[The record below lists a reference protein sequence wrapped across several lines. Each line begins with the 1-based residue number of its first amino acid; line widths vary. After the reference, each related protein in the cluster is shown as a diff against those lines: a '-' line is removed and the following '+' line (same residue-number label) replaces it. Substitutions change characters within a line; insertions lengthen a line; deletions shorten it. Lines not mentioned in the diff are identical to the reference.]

1 MGWKGKQDSS
11 SYEEIVERVENTR
24 RSMPS
29 WTTILHPDF
38 QICFSF
44 FFSLD
49 WRCLQRVVETLMKC
63 SVRGQTSSSLAY
75 TSNVT
80 HAVLTGV
87 WMGAEARFL
96 AQKEPKLRG

>member
-1 MGWKGKQDSS
+1 M
-11 SYEEIVERVENTR
+11 I
-24 RSMPS
+24 
-29 WTTILHPDF
+29 
-38 QICFSF
+38 
-44 FFSLD
+44 
-49 WRCLQRVVETLMKC
+49 C

-96 AQKEPKLRG
+96 AKNLNSEFRCEVPSLNN